1 MADISVIN
9 QGAELSLKGEKKGLL
24 SRMVSAVK
32 SVPSVLNNKTAKML
46 FKYVAVP
53 LAVWLAARGMA
64 HAEDLTA
71 SGRTDAEDSFGQ
83 DSTMMYYFMLAE
95 VVLVFLLYLRSHN
108 PATFILIPVFIVITK
123 IIFSIVA
130 ARSGATT

>member
-9 QGAELSLKGEKKGLL
+9 QGADVVCMGNKKGLL

-32 SVPSVLNNKTAKML
+32 AVPSLANNRTAKAL

-53 LAVWLAARGMA
+53 LALFLAARGIA

-71 SGRTDAEDSFGQ
+71 AGKQDADDTFGA

-95 VVLVFLLYLRSHN
+95 VVLVFLLYLKSHN
-108 PATFILIPVFIVITK
+108 PATFLLIPVFIVVTK
-123 IIFSIVA
+123 IIFAIIA
-130 ARSGATT
+130 ARAGA